1 MHIIK
6 ELSIQP
12 SQKTVH
18 PQDYVQRSYLPYI
31 LTHLLDISWKL
42 TGNVWQGIGWTS
54 VMVFQIIGKSFVHST
69 ACLGLKQRK
78 QRRPT
83 KDQQCGKHFDA
94 MTSIWHVMPSLNKLN
109 YVTFRHA
116 LKPQQS
122 HEGHFATLFS
132 QTFEVYQAKSYPAW
146 SNVMDSYSCLNGAY
160 GEALM
165 FLRSQW
171 ALMYFPLTSVRWGFC
186 NNLNV

>member
-1 MHIIK
+1 MGITLKIWIKWMMHIIK

-94 MTSIWHVMPSLNKLN
+94 MTSIWHVMPSLNKTKTGFRRVA
-109 YVTFRHA
+109 YTFSRKIRPVGQW
-116 LKPQQS
+116 LIQS
-122 HEGHFATLFS
+122 
-132 QTFEVYQAKSYPAW
+132 
-146 SNVMDSYSCLNGAY
+146 
-160 GEALM
+160 
-165 FLRSQW
+165 
-171 ALMYFPLTSVRWGFC
+171 YFYWIQSISLSIWIHPLGIE
-186 NNLNV
+186 